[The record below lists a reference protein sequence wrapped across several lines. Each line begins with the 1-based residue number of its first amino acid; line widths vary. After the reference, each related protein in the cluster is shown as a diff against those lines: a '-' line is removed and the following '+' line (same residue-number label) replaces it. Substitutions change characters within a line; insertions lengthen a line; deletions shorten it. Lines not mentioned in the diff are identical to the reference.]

1 VASQKSKRKKRS
13 APSAPRAVRSTRREQ
28 RAERQAISAKEA
40 RARRPSSLS
49 AYGERPPSPFG
60 GLPVSE
66 FGVFVGA
73 IGLVVGF
80 ITGNS
85 VALIVGFVVCALGVG
100 EFTVREHFSGYRS
113 HAALLAA
120 IPAVGIEVVLAV
132 TLNPSRRDRS
142 LLLLAV
148 VPVFGAVFW
157 FLRRRFQVARQAR
170 VARRPGR

>member
-1 VASQKSKRKKRS
+1 M
-13 APSAPRAVRSTRREQ
+13 T
-28 RAERQAISAKEA
+28 
-40 RARRPSSLS
+40 

-66 FGVFVGA
+66 FGILVGG

-80 ITGNS
+80 ITGNA
-85 VALIVGFVVCALGVG
+85 VALIVGFIVCALGVG

-120 IPAVGIEVVLAV
+120 IPAVGIEVVLAT

-148 VPVFGAVFW
+148 LPVFGIVFW

-170 VARRPGR
+170 IARRPGR